1 MRFEYSERDHV
12 AQVDLWYPN
21 VQDGETS
28 EVRVGLVSV
37 RAADDIVI
45 RYDFDRDGWAILMER
60 TIDRGDWMEETGI
73 WDEMAFV
80 PAWNERHGDPDKPG
94 GVE

>member
-1 MRFEYSERDHV
+1 MRFEYEERGHV

-21 VQDGETS
+21 VQEGETS

-45 RYDFDRDGWAILMER
+45 RYDFARDGWVILMER
-60 TIDRGDWMEETGI
+60 TIDRGSHTEETGI
-73 WDEMAFV
+73 LDEMAFV
-80 PAWNERHGDPDKPG
+80 PAWNEVQPTKPG
-94 GVE
+94 A